1 MKEKQL
7 IQQKIDYSLN
17 IIRLENLS
25 LQFYRAKLARLNN
38 EAGPDLIPE
47 NEINHFN
54 K

>member
-17 IIRLENLS
+17 LIRLEQMS
-25 LQFYRAKLARLNN
+25 LEFNRAKLAKLNGT
-38 EAGPDLIPE
+38 ETPDPISS

-54 K
+54 R